1 MKALLKNYHQSP
13 RKVRLVANLIR
24 GKSVPAARSL
34 LAFQPQKSSPAL
46 LKLLESAVANARS
59 SGNSPENLF
68 VKTIAVNKG
77 LVLKRF
83 KPMARGRA
91 AQFHRTMSI
100 VTLELA
106 PLEARPKGA
115 AAAKGGLPLT
125 GRGAKQGIGNREQVA
140 VKQTK
145 KATAT
150 KAPSKM
156 SSKKRTAKKLVPTT

>member
-24 GKSVPAARSL
+24 GKSVAAARSL
-34 LAFQPQKSSPAL
+34 LSFQPQKSSPAL

-77 LVLKRF
+77 MVLKRF

-100 VTLELA
+100 VTLEL
-106 PLEARPKGA
+106 
-115 AAAKGGLPLT
+115 
-125 GRGAKQGIGNREQVA
+125 GAKQGLGTREQGT

-150 KAPSKM
+150 KASSKT
-156 SSKKRTAKKLVPTT
+156 SSKKRTAKKLVPKN

>member
-24 GKSVPAARSL
+24 GKSVAAARSL
-34 LAFQPQKSSPAL
+34 LSFQPQKSSPAL
-46 LKLLESAVANARS
+46 LKLLESAVANARF

-77 LVLKRF
+77 MILKRF

-100 VTLELA
+100 VTLEL
-106 PLEARPKGA
+106 GA
-115 AAAKGGLPLT
+115 TQTAVKKIAK
-125 GRGAKQGIGNREQVA
+125 KVA
-140 VKQTK
+140 VKK
-145 KATAT
+145 V
-150 KAPSKM
+150 
-156 SSKKRTAKKLVPTT
+156 AKKVAAKKVAALKTDN